1 MEKGPRISELVK
13 AMVTLRED
21 NAFDNC
27 VGALINLKETLT
39 IEKYQSLFELL
50 FEVRSIGILRSS
62 TKEFRLC
69 MFIGGLK
76 EELRIIVAML
86 KPTSLGVTF
95 ELDRLQE
102 EEILKKTLSHMH
114 KEMIEVESQEIDEV
128 YEGQPMELQLQGT
141 FLVGMPSSNSDSA

>member
-1 MEKGPRISELVK
+1 
-13 AMVTLRED
+13 
-21 NAFDNC
+21 
-27 VGALINLKETLT
+27 
-39 IEKYQSLFELL
+39 
-50 FEVRSIGILRSS
+50 
-62 TKEFRLC
+62 
-69 MFIGGLK
+69 MFIGGLNK
-76 EELRIIVAML
+76 EVRITVAML